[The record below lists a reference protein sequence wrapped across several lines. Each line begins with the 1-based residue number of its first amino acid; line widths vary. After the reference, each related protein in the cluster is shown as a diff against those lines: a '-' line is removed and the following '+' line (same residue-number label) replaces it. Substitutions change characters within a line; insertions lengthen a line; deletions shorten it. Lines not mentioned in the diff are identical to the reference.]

1 MRILI
6 VKTSSLGD
14 IVHTLPAV
22 TDAARAI
29 PGLRCDWLAERAFA
43 EIPAWH
49 PAVDRVIQCDLRGWR
64 RNLGQTVFGGD
75 WSRFRGELRGTRY
88 DLVIDAQG
96 LVKSAWLARQARGP
110 LAGPDRISAREPLA
124 AAMYQRGYPVP
135 KHDAAHAVERSR
147 RLFAQAL
154 GYDYDDT
161 PPQAGLDRAR
171 FARPESPLPWVVF
184 LHGTTWT
191 SKRWPLA
198 HWCELGAWIAKRG
211 LRVVLPWGSEAEHSD
226 AQRIA
231 QACNGLVLPRLGLT
245 PLAGWLAWAR
255 LCVGVDT
262 GLAHLAAAFGT
273 PQVSLYGPTLPE
285 LTGAVGNHQVWLT
298 SGDYNTID
306 RERPNTVS
314 VERVREA
321 LQAEPFNLSDRD
333 SSRSLHF

>member
-14 IVHTLPAV
+14 LVHTLPAV
-22 TDAARAI
+22 TDAARAV

-49 PAVDRVIQCDLRGWR
+49 PAVERVIQCDLRSWR
-64 RNLGQTVFGGD
+64 RNPGQTVFGGD
-75 WSRFRGELRGTRY
+75 WSRFRAELRQTGY
-88 DLVIDAQG
+88 DLVLDAQG
-96 LVKSAWLARQARGP
+96 LLKSALLARQARGP
-110 LAGPDRISAREPLA
+110 LAGPDRLSAREPLA
-124 AAMYQRGYPVP
+124 AAFYQRGYAVP
-135 KHDAAHAVERSR
+135 GHDALHAVQRSR

-154 GYDYDDT
+154 GYPCPET
-161 PPQAGLDRAR
+161 PPDAGLDRGR
-171 FARPESPLPWVVF
+171 FPRPQSPLPYAVF

-198 HWCELGAWIAKRG
+198 QWCELGAWIARRG
-211 LRVVLPWGSEAEHSD
+211 LRVVLPWGSEAERSD

-245 PLAGWLAWAR
+245 ELGGWLAWAR

-262 GLAHLAAAFGT
+262 GLAHLAAALGT
-273 PQVSLYGPTLPE
+273 PQVSLYGPTLPR
-285 LTGAVGNHQVWLT
+285 LTGAVGANQVWLT
-298 SGDYNTID
+298 SGEFQTID

-314 VERVREA
+314 VAAVQEA
-321 LQAEPFNLSDRD
+321 LERKPFGLTQ
-333 SSRSLHF
+333 

>member
-14 IVHTLPAV
+14 IVHTLPAL
-22 TDAARAI
+22 TDAARAV

-49 PAVDRVIQCDLRGWR
+49 PAVERVIQCDLRGWR

-75 WSRFRGELRGTRY
+75 WSRFRAELRHTGY

-110 LAGPDRISAREPLA
+110 LAGPDRVSAREPLA
-124 AAMYQRGYPVP
+124 ASFYRRGYAVP
-135 KHDAAHAVERSR
+135 RHDAAHAVERSR

-154 GYDYDDT
+154 GYPYADT
-161 PPQAGLDRAR
+161 PPAAGLECAR
-171 FARPESPLPWVVF
+171 FPRPESPLPHAVF
-184 LHGTTWT
+184 LHGTTWP
-191 SKRWPLA
+191 SKRWPLG
-198 HWCELGAWIAKRG
+198 HWCELGAWIARRG
-211 LRVVLPWGSEAEHSD
+211 LRVVLPWGSEAERSD

-245 PLAGWLAWAR
+245 ALGGWLAWAR

-262 GLAHLAAAFGT
+262 GLAHLAAALGT
-273 PQVSLYGPTLPE
+273 PQLTLYGPTLPA
-285 LTGAVGNHQVWLT
+285 LTGAVGDHQVWLR
-298 SGDYNTID
+298 SGEEQTID
-306 RERPNTVS
+306 RERPNTVA
-314 VERVREA
+314 VERVVEA
-321 LQAEPFNLSDRD
+321 LGKAPFNL
-333 SSRSLHF
+333 

>member
-22 TDAARAI
+22 TDAARAV
-29 PGLRCDWLAERAFA
+29 PGLRCDWLVERAFA
-43 EIPAWH
+43 EIPPWH

-75 WSRFRGELRGTRY
+75 WSRFRGELRQTSY

-110 LAGPDRISAREPLA
+110 LAGPDRVSAREPLA
-124 AAMYQRGYPVP
+124 AAMYQRGYAVP

-154 GYDYDDT
+154 GYAYADT
-161 PPQAGLDRAR
+161 PPDAGLERAR
-171 FARPESPLPWVVF
+171 FPDPDPGRPYAVF
-184 LHGTTWT
+184 LHGTTWA

-198 HWCELGAWIAKRG
+198 QWCELGAWVAQRG
-211 LRVVLPWGSEAEHSD
+211 LRVVLPWGSEAERSD

-231 QACNGLVLPRLGLT
+231 QACNGLVLPKLGLT
-245 PLAGWLAWAR
+245 ALAGWLAHAR
-255 LCVGVDT
+255 FCVGVDT

-273 PQVSLYGPTLPE
+273 PQLTLYGPTLPQ
-285 LTGAVGNHQVWLT
+285 LTGAVGANQVWLT
-298 SGDYNTID
+298 SGEYRSID

-314 VERVREA
+314 FERVRDA
-321 LQAEPFNLSDRD
+321 LLQKPFDLGEHAGL
-333 SSRSLHF
+333 RSLHF